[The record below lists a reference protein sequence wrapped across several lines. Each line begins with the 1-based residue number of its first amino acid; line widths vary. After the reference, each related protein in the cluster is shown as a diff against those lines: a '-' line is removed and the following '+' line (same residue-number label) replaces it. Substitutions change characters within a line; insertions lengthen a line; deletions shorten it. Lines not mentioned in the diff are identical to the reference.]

1 VVFDRTYPSDNAV
14 MEVWYAIVVLE
25 LIVLLYLAWKVHSLV
40 EDVWMAEMVIGSIL
54 AEMHEKEEK
63 TP

>member
-1 VVFDRTYPSDNAV
+1 

-25 LIVLLYLAWKVHSLV
+25 LIVLLYLAWKVHSLA
-40 EDVWMAEMVIGSIL
+40 EDVWMAEMVIGSVL
-54 AEMHEKEEK
+54 AEMHEKQEEK

>member
-1 VVFDRTYPSDNAV
+1 

-25 LIVLLYLAWKVHSLV
+25 LIILLYLAWKVHRLA
-40 EDVWMAEMVIGSIL
+40 EDVWMAEMVIGSVL
-54 AEMHEKEEK
+54 AEMHEKEEQEK

>member
-1 VVFDRTYPSDNAV
+1 
-14 MEVWYAIVVLE
+14 MEVWYAIVILE
-25 LIVLLYLAWKVHSLV
+25 LIILLYLAWKVHSLA
-40 EDVWMAEMVIGSIL
+40 EDVWMAEMVIGSVL